1 MSFIRYKRFGN
12 KEYAYEVETYWDPEA
27 KRPRQKTK
35 YLGVVVDKEKKIF
48 ERPRQKPREKL
59 ILDFG
64 DGYLVQEFLK
74 QKGLSELIRDIFGKK
89 ADEVMVLL
97 CYRLCQGGA
106 MRHLPLWLE
115 GNINRI
121 LFQAVKLTSQRI
133 SRLLKQ
139 IGEETK
145 QRDFFKRYVSNYAK
159 CSDGI
164 IIDSTALP
172 NEIDMGLSSWGYGD
186 SSIEM
191 QIRLVCVVD
200 RASGMPVYYRYTGGN
215 IVDVSVFNT
224 TIDELRHI
232 GIQSSFVLVDAGFF
246 SEDNIREMHRKG
258 IDYLIRLPAS
268 RRIYKDLIKKYSH
281 EMEKA
286 CNAVRFGKRILF
298 IRQEQV
304 ELYGGEV
311 HAYIVLDP
319 ERKGREVKRLMLE
332 AIEDGRVKEESIEYE
347 LARRGIMILLSSFE
361 IEGEEVVPLYYMR
374 VKVEQLF
381 GFSKDDLTLLPL
393 RVHKEETLRGYLF
406 LMFLTL
412 VVFTMLRKGLQ
423 NKYTVE
429 EALMCMRNLKCKVFD
444 KEVLVGET
452 SKQQKE
458 ILSLLNIIVPKKV
471 GI

>member
-35 YLGVVVDKEKKIF
+35 YLGVVVDKEKKVF
-48 ERPRQKPREKL
+48 ERPRQKPQEKL

-64 DGYLVQEFLK
+64 DGYMVQEFLK
-74 QKGLSELIRDIFGKK
+74 QKGLSGLIRDIFGKK

-121 LFQAVKLTSQRI
+121 PFQSVKLTSQRI

-139 IGEETK
+139 IGEEAK
-145 QRDFFKRYVSNYAK
+145 QMDFFRRYVSNYAK
-159 CSDGI
+159 CSEGI
-164 IIDSTALP
+164 IIDSMALP
-172 NEIDMGLSSWGYGD
+172 NDVDMGLSSWGYGD

-200 RASGMPVYYRYTGGN
+200 RVSGMPVYYRYTGGN
-215 IVDVSVFNT
+215 MVDVSIFST
-224 TIDELRHI
+224 TIDELRYI
-232 GIQSSFVLVDAGFF
+232 GVQSSFVLVDAGFF
-246 SEDNIREMHRKG
+246 SEDNIREMHRKR
-258 IDYLIRLPAS
+258 INYLIRLPAS
-268 RRIYKDLIKKYSH
+268 RRIYKDLIKKHSH

-286 CNAVRFGKRILF
+286 CNAVRFGKKVLF
-298 IRQEQV
+298 IRQEQA
-304 ELYGGEV
+304 ELYGRKV

-319 ERKGREVKRLMLE
+319 ERKGREAKRLMLE
-332 AIEDGRVKEESIEYE
+332 AIEDGRVKEGSIEYTHK
-347 LARRGIMILLSSFE
+347 GIMVLLSSFK
-361 IEGEEVVPLYYMR
+361 IEREEVVPLYYMR
-374 VKVEQLF
+374 AKVEQLF

-444 KEVLVGET
+444 KEVLIEEA